1 MIYSDDINKICAVCV
16 MANENG
22 DGEILCT
29 KKNKTFHANTEACKK
44 FRYDIL
50 KKKVKRMRQL
60 KTDYKKEDFTL

>member
-1 MIYSDDINKICAVCV
+1 MIYSDEINKICAVCV
-16 MANENG
+16 MATESG

-29 KKNKTFHANTEACKK
+29 KKNKTFPATTTGCRK

-50 KKKVKRMRQL
+50 KKRVKRMRRL

>member
-16 MANENG
+16 MANECDN
-22 DGEILCT
+22 GEILCT
-29 KKNKTFHANTEACKK
+29 KKNKTFPATNVACRK

-50 KKKVKRMRQL
+50 KKKVRRMRRL